1 MEEQK
6 LSEAGQFNFEVV
18 NLITSEGNL
27 TPVTD
32 LTQQIEIYEDIQSN
46 SITGYIFLQDTMGLT
61 NIGPIIGQEYLQILI
76 TTPSLKGKKS
86 KVDFTENLLH
96 VTGIVSQTE
105 VNNATFTT
113 LEFTTSELIHSK
125 RKRINRPLE
134 GEYSSLVT
142 TLLKSDLS
150 CKKDLYIET
159 SVGTKYVSPHNRT
172 PFNMIAQFAKQAV
185 SKEHGSPTYHFYENI
200 RGFHFRSLESMY
212 AEGSKYTYAVVEPG
226 AKTGK
231 EPGLSD
237 GKVMDEKLTRDLA
250 TILEY
255 QVLSGRNLME
265 IAPSGALS
273 STLTSH
279 NIFHKNYTVTS
290 FNYFD
295 DYEPEPGKIDNKRK
309 MINFFTNEKDNPLY
323 SHAFVD
329 KEERRIS
336 DFTYTT
342 FLAPDTEIRTR
353 DSQADFNSTDLKSS
367 QYDRWSRSIFG
378 GVEKK
383 YLFDQRKS
391 SNWLQR
397 RRANLLNL
405 NATGSLAI
413 EVHGNTALNCGDTVT
428 VNLPEASFNGGSPDG
443 LSRFYRGV
451 HLITT
456 LAHSF
461 DVATRKHSMNLV
473 LSKDSVKQ
481 PFDVTSF
488 FGNKDDG
495 FVETKP
501 IKNGKTYNEE
511 QFYSQTP
518 DYDEKVDR
526 GIS

>member
-1 MEEQK
+1 MTTSNK
-6 LSEAGQFNFEVV
+6 LSEPGQFDLELANI
-18 NLITSEGNL
+18 ITSEG
-27 TPVTD
+27 VVVD
-32 LTQQIEIYEDIQSN
+32 LTASVVQVQFFESIESN
-46 SITGYIFLQDTMGLT
+46 SITGYLIVQETVGLT
-61 NIGPIIGQEYLQILI
+61 NVGPLIGQEYLQILI
-76 TTPSLKGKKS
+76 STPSLKGKKS
-86 KVDFTENLLH
+86 KIDFTKNLLH
-96 VTGIVSQTE
+96 VTSMIEQNE
-105 VNNATFTT
+105 ENNTTFTT
-113 LEFTTSELIHSK
+113 FEFVTSELVHSK
-125 RKRINRPLE
+125 RRRINRPLE
-134 GEYSSLVT
+134 GEYSALVT
-142 TLLKSDLS
+142 TLLQNDLQ

-159 SVGTKYVSPHNRT
+159 SMGTKHVIPHNRT
-172 PFNMIAQFAKQAV
+172 PFNMIAEFARQAV
-185 SKEHGSPTYHFYENI
+185 SKEHGSPTYHFYENL

-212 AEGSKYTYAVVEPG
+212 AEGSKYTYANVEPG

-250 TILEY
+250 AIQDYT
-255 QVLSGRNLME
+255 VTAGRHLMVT
-265 IAPSGALS
+265 APSGGFS

-279 NIFHKNYTVTS
+279 NIFHKNYTVTT

-295 DYEPEPGKIDNKRK
+295 DYEPEPGKINNKRK
-309 MINFFTNEKDNPLY
+309 MINFFSGEKDNPLY

-383 YLFDQRKS
+383 YLYHQRKS
-391 SNWLQR
+391 PNWLQR

-405 NATGSLAI
+405 NSSGALAI
-413 EVHGNTALNCGDTVT
+413 EVFGNTALTCGDTVT
-428 VNLPEASFNGGSPDG
+428 VNLPEASFNGTSPDG

-451 HLITT
+451 HLVKT
-456 LAHSF
+456 LKHTF
-461 DVATRKHSMNLV
+461 DIGAKRHMMNLV
-473 LSKDSVKQ
+473 LYKDSVKQ
-481 PFDVTSF
+481 PFEFEDR
-488 FGNKDDG
+488 DG

-501 IKNGKTYNEE
+501 VKSGKVYTEE

>member
-185 SKEHGSPTYHFYENI
+185 SKEHGSPTYHFYENT

-250 TILEY
+250 TIQGYSIL
-255 QVLSGRNLME
+255 GRGNFME
-265 IAPSGALS
+265 AAPSGALS

-295 DYEPEPGKIDNKRK
+295 DFEPEPGKIDNKRK
-309 MINFFTNEKDNPLY
+309 MINFFSGEKDNPLY

-342 FLAPDTEIRTR
+342 FLAPDTEIRTK
-353 DSQADFNSTDLKSS
+353 DSQADFNSTVLKSS
-367 QYDRWSRSIFG
+367 QFDRWSNG
-378 GVEKK
+378 EKK
-383 YLFDQRKS
+383 YVFDQRKS
-391 SNWLQR
+391 SSWLQR

-405 NATGSLAI
+405 NSTSGALNI
-413 EVHGNTALNCGDTVT
+413 QVFGNTALNCGDLVT
-428 VNLPEASFNGGSPDG
+428 VNLPEASFNETSPDG
-443 LSRFYRGV
+443 LNRFYRGV
-451 HLITT
+451 HLIKQ
-456 LAHSF
+456 LQHSF
-461 DVATRKHSMNLV
+461 DKAAGKHTMNLII
-473 LSKDSVKQ
+473 SKDSVKQ
-481 PFDVTSF
+481 SF
-488 FGNKDDG
+488 EGDDFGDG
-495 FVETKP
+495 FIETKP
-501 IKNGKTYNEE
+501 TKDGKTYNEE

-518 DYDEKVDR
+518 DYDE
-526 GIS
+526 